1 MSDTD
6 VTKKIF
12 LLDSIIYE
20 LCNNYNYITPDKIT
34 NFASVFYPIANI
46 ELEMQERTFEDFE
59 PVQLAVLK
67 LMNLGYKNPKVLSK
81 LLGLNAIYIG
91 KIQKLLFGYQL
102 IDDSDNVTSLGKE
115 SLKANKKI
123 QLVNTKQIFQ
133 LDPINGT
140 LIKLDNA
147 IQKDR
152 FRAKGSLPTRV
163 AIIDYPDFI
172 DSDIIVS
179 NVTNDDFRSI
189 MAQKNG
195 ILNTNVE
202 KITSI
207 KCLEVVYIKSY
218 VVFLKGVE
226 EPLIFSKREDFTK
239 IRASERYKWLPFS
252 VPNEKTA
259 NVLSLNSFVYTN
271 KNNQVLINDRIRQLF
286 EIADS
291 EKVHD
296 LVNSKITDI
305 MDAYYINP
313 DYVTYN
319 SYDSSIRLDNK
330 AAFKNRDIRTV
341 NNLYK
346 LAKDGMLIT
355 SDDSFAGKIVR
366 IYSTNPNIIS
376 ASRKLQKIV
385 NQQGTDNENQNIKL
399 AFKKLEKGNH
409 TNIIDLIEEY

>member
-59 PVQLAVLK
+59 PVQFAVLK

-152 FRAKGSLPTRV
+152 FRDKGSLPTRV

-207 KCLEVVYIKSY
+207 KCLEV
-218 VVFLKGVE
+218 
-226 EPLIFSKREDFTK
+226 PLIFSKREDFTK

-259 NVLSLNSFVYTN
+259 NVLNLNSFVYTN

-313 DYVTYN
+313 DYVTHN
-319 SYDSSIRLDNK
+319 SYDNSIRLDNK